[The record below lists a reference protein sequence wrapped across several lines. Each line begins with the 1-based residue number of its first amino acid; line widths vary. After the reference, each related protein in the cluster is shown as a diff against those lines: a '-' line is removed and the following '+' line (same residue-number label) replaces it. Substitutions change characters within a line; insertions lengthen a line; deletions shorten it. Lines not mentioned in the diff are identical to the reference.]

1 MKNTR
6 KHVVVFCA
14 QNREADMIDLEKLNP
29 ILEGYKAYF
38 PSHWDDEKYKWE
50 AVKHFQDHW
59 NIDAE
64 NFGDMFKQ
72 ATDKT
77 FNLLASGYAYPRGM
91 ITNFAKADDEA
102 TRTMFRNLFDE
113 EQDLAARVDAFQ
125 TASEELR
132 AKYDDGTWRNH
143 YQNTNAISTYLWLR
157 YPDKYY
163 IYKYE
168 LFRAAARELSSDYMP
183 KKNGSVETLIGGFKM
198 YDEICEAIKANSEI
212 VALFRNGITESCYP
226 DPELKTATID
236 VGFYLAR
243 FYLSEQDAE
252 KEENE
257 WFPKDYSPEL
267 SVENWVDLL
276 NDSEVFTE
284 SSLKIVKRMK
294 DYGGAAT
301 CTQLSIKYGDGANF
315 YNTGSQSLAKRIAKK
330 TGCPVMTR
338 DTDNSRWWPILYL
351 GRDADKK
358 DDGVYIWRLRDELS
372 EALDKVDLSEI
383 PLYVD
388 NSPVI
393 WKISHGS
400 ISESN
405 RTLFEDR
412 KVAVVHSTTKAMA
425 GSKVSQGENFMDS
438 IKKGDYFYLCYGNS
452 IRFLG
457 QFTSDKAVLNPEME
471 DGWYERDYRVIAKSK
486 DTSAY
491 SGAHKWWSPDFNS
504 TCIKVEKDD
513 QALFESEILQPYFDM
528 TLSKLFGDTDPD
540 MKYWWLTANPKIWS
554 FADLKVGEEQSYTLY
569 NENGHKRRI
578 FQNFLDA
585 KVGDIVIGYEANPVK
600 RVVALAKITQANDG
614 KSIYFEKTEGL
625 TSPIEYLDL
634 KACPELEKM
643 EFFVQPNGSLFKL
656 TKGEFDFIMDI
667 IRDDN
672 PLKQADTSI
681 QKYTKEDF
689 LSKVYM
695 TEERYDVLE
704 ALLRNKK
711 NLILQG
717 APGVGKTFTAKK
729 LAYAMMGEV
738 DDSRI
743 EMVQFHQN
751 YSYEDFI
758 MGYRPDCSDFKLNDG
773 IFYRFCQI
781 AANHPDKDYFFIID
795 EINRGNMSKIFG
807 ELLMLIE
814 KDYRGTKATLA
825 YSGMPFSVPENL
837 FIIGMMNTADRSLAM
852 IDYAL
857 RRRFSFFEM
866 EPGFNSEG
874 FTNYQNSF
882 ANETFNALIDQ
893 IKALNK
899 EIAED
904 KSLGRGFQIGH
915 SYFCGR
921 EEAGCSEEWMHSVVE
936 FDILPMLG
944 EYWFDEPDKL
954 SRWEKNLRGV
964 FDD

>member
-1 MKNTR
+1 
-6 KHVVVFCA
+6 
-14 QNREADMIDLEKLNP
+14 MIDLEKLRS

-38 PSHWDDEKYKWE
+38 PSHWNDEKYKWE
-50 AVKHFQDHW
+50 AVRHFQDHW
-59 NIDAE
+59 DIDAE
-64 NFGDMFKQ
+64 TFGDMFKQ

-91 ITNFAKADDEA
+91 ITNFAKADDKA
-102 TRTMFRNLFDE
+102 VRVMFRNLFDE
-113 EQDLAARVDAFQ
+113 TQDLAARVDAFQ
-125 TASEELR
+125 MASEELR
-132 AKYDDGTWRNH
+132 VKYDDGTWKNH

-168 LFRAAARELSSDYMP
+168 LFRAMARELSSDYMP
-183 KKNGSVETLIGGFKM
+183 KKNGSVESLVGGFRM
-198 YDEICEAIKANSEI
+198 YDEICGVIKADSDIRDLLKN
-212 VALFRNGITESCYP
+212 ALTVNCYP
-226 DPELKTATID
+226 DPEMKTVTID

-243 FYLSEQDAE
+243 YYLGSQDAG
-252 KEENE
+252 KIENE
-257 WFPKDYSPEL
+257 WFPRIEDYSPEL
-267 SVENWVDLL
+267 GVEDWVELL
-276 NDSEVFTE
+276 NDSSVFTG
-284 SSLKIVKRMK
+284 SSLKIVKRLK
-294 DYGGAAT
+294 DYGGTAT
-301 CTQLSIKYGDGANF
+301 CKQLSVKYGENPNF
-315 YNTGSQSLAKRIAKK
+315 YNNGSQSLAKRVAEK
-330 TGCPVMTR
+330 TGCPVMGR
-338 DTDNSRWWPILYL
+338 DTENFRWWPILYT
-351 GRDADKK
+351 GKNADKRAE
-358 DDGVYIWRLRDELS
+358 GVYIWKLRDELS
-372 EALDKVDLSEI
+372 EAMDKVDLRDI

-388 NSPVI
+388 NTPAI

-400 ISESN
+400 ISEAN
-405 RTLFEDR
+405 RAIFEDR
-412 KVAVVHSTTKAMA
+412 KVAVVHSTTRAKAV
-425 GSKVSQGENFMDS
+425 SKVSQGESFMDS

-452 IRFLG
+452 IRILG
-457 QFTSDKAVLNPEME
+457 QFTTDRPVLNPEME
-471 DGWYERDYRVIAKSK
+471 DGWYERAYRVVAESK

-491 SGAHKWWSPDFNS
+491 KSVQKWWSPNDNS
-504 TCIKVEKDD
+504 TCIRVENDE
-513 QALFESEILQPYFDM
+513 QALFEEVILKPYFDM
-528 TLSKLFGDTDPD
+528 TLSKLFGGADQESG
-540 MKYWWLTANPKIWS
+540 YWWLTANPKIWS
-554 FADLKVGEEQSYTLY
+554 FSALKVGEEQSYTLY

-600 RVVALAKITQANDG
+600 KVVAIAKITQANDG
-614 KSIYFEKTEGL
+614 KSIYFEKMEGL

-656 TKGEFDFIMDI
+656 TRGEFDFIMDI
-667 IRDDN
+667 IREDN
-672 PLKQADTSI
+672 PLKQTDTI
-681 QKYTKEDF
+681 VQKYTKEDF
-689 LSKVYM
+689 LNKVYM
-695 TEERYDVLE
+695 TEERYNVLE

-711 NLILQG
+711 NIILQG

-743 EMVQFHQN
+743 EMIQFHQN

-758 MGYRPDCSDFKLNDG
+758 MGYRPDGSDFKLTDG
-773 IFYRFCQI
+773 IFYRFCQT
-781 AANHPDKDYFFIID
+781 AANHPDKEYFFIID

-837 FIIGMMNTADRSLAM
+837 YIIGMMNTADRSLAM

-874 FTNYQNSF
+874 FVKYQNDF
-882 ANETFNALIDQ
+882 ANETFHTLIDQ

-921 EEAGCSEEWMHSVVE
+921 EEAGCSDEWMRSVVE

-944 EYWFDEPDKL
+944 EYWFDEPDRL

>member
-1 MKNTR
+1 
-6 KHVVVFCA
+6 
-14 QNREADMIDLEKLNP
+14 MINIEKLKP
-29 ILEGYKAYF
+29 ILEGYKTYF

-91 ITNFAKADDEA
+91 ITNFAKADAKA
-102 TRTMFRNLFDE
+102 TREMFRNLFDE
-113 EQDLAARVDAFQ
+113 SQDLAARVDAFQ
-125 TASEELR
+125 AAAENMR

-168 LFRAAARELSSDYMP
+168 LYRAAATELSADYKP
-183 KKNGSVETLIGGFKM
+183 KRNGSVDSMIGGFKM
-198 YDEICEAIKANSEI
+198 YDEICKEI
-212 VALFRNGITESCYP
+212 VDDSDISEMVKNALTPTCHT
-226 DPELKTATID
+226 DPELKTTTID
-236 VGFYLAR
+236 LGFYLAR
-243 FYLSEQDAE
+243 FYLEERKAEQ
-252 KEENE
+252 EEAA
-257 WFPKDYSPEL
+257 WFPADYSPNL
-267 SVENWVDLL
+267 DVEDWVDLL
-276 NDSEVFTE
+276 GDSSVFTQG
-284 SSLKIVKRMK
+284 SLQIMKRMK

-301 CTQLSIKYGDGANF
+301 CNQLSVKYGENPSF
-315 YNTGSQSLAKRIAKK
+315 YNGGSWSLAQRIAKK
-330 TGCPVMTR
+330 TGCPVMTQ
-338 DTDNSRWWPILYL
+338 DTENSKWWPILYR
-351 GRDADKK
+351 GRMSDKTS
-358 DDGVYIWRLRDELS
+358 DGAYIWKLRDELS
-372 EALDKVDLSEI
+372 EALDKVNLDDVELYASSE
-383 PLYVD
+383 
-388 NSPVI
+388 
-393 WKISHGS
+393 
-400 ISESN
+400 
-405 RTLFEDR
+405 ED
-412 KVAVVHSTTKAMA
+412 A
-425 GSKVSQGENFMDS
+425 GG
-438 IKKGDYFYLCYGNS
+438 G
-452 IRFLG
+452 
-457 QFTSDKAVLNPEME
+457 
-471 DGWYERDYRVIAKSK
+471 
-486 DTSAY
+486 
-491 SGAHKWWSPDFNS
+491 
-504 TCIKVEKDD
+504 
-513 QALFESEILQPYFDM
+513 
-528 TLSKLFGDTDPD
+528 
-540 MKYWWLTANPKIWS
+540 YWWLTANPKIWS
-554 FADLKVGEEQSYTLY
+554 FANIKIGEEQNYTLY
-569 NENGHKRRI
+569 NENGNKRRV

-585 KVGDIVIGYEANPVK
+585 KAGDTVIGYEANPVK
-600 RVVALAKITQANDG
+600 KVVAIGRITQENDG
-614 KSIYFEKTEGL
+614 ESIYFEKVEGL
-625 TSPIEYLDL
+625 TNPIEYQTL
-634 KACPELEKM
+634 KDSPELAKM

-656 TKGEFDFIMDI
+656 TKGEFDFVMDI
-667 IRDDN
+667 IREDN
-672 PLKQADTSI
+672 PLKQSDAVL
-681 QKYTKEDF
+681 QKYSKEDF

-704 ALLRNKK
+704 ALLRNKM
-711 NLILQG
+711 NVILQG

-758 MGYRPDCSDFKLNDG
+758 MGYRPDGADFKLTDG
-773 IFYRFCQI
+773 IFYRFCQT
-781 AANHPDKDYFFIID
+781 AANHPDKEYFFIID

-837 FIIGMMNTADRSLAM
+837 YIIGMMNTADRSLAM

-866 EPGFNSEG
+866 EPGFNSDG
-874 FTNYQNSF
+874 FTNYQKAF
-882 ANETFNALIDQ
+882 ANETFDALINQ
-893 IKALNK
+893 IKQLNK
-899 EIAED
+899 EITED

-921 EEAGCSEEWMHSVVE
+921 EESGCTDEWMRSVVE

>member
-1 MKNTR
+1 
-6 KHVVVFCA
+6 
-14 QNREADMIDLEKLNP
+14 MINIEKLKP
-29 ILEGYKAYF
+29 ILEGYKTYF

-91 ITNFAKADDEA
+91 ITNFAKADAEA

-113 EQDLAARVDAFQ
+113 SQDLAVRVDAFQ
-125 TASEELR
+125 AAAENMR

-168 LFRAAARELSSDYMP
+168 LYRAAATELSADYKP
-183 KKNGSVETLIGGFKM
+183 KRNGSVDSMIGGFKM
-198 YDEICEAIKANSEI
+198 YDEICKEI
-212 VALFRNGITESCYP
+212 VDDSDISEMVKNALTPTCHT
-226 DPELKTATID
+226 DPELKTTTID
-236 VGFYLAR
+236 LGFYLAR
-243 FYLSEQDAE
+243 FYLEERKAEQ
-252 KEENE
+252 EEAE
-257 WFPKDYSPEL
+257 WFPADYSPNL
-267 SVENWVDLL
+267 DVEDWVDLL
-276 NDSEVFTE
+276 GDSSVFTQG
-284 SSLKIVKRMK
+284 SLQIMKRMK
-294 DYGGAAT
+294 VYGGAAT
-301 CTQLSIKYGDGANF
+301 CNQLSVKYGENPSF
-315 YNTGSQSLAKRIAKK
+315 YNGGSWSLAQRIAKK
-330 TGCPVMTR
+330 TGCPVMTQ
-338 DTDNSRWWPILYL
+338 DTENSKWWPILYR
-351 GRDADKK
+351 GRMSDKTS
-358 DDGVYIWRLRDELS
+358 DGAYIWKLRDELS
-372 EALDKVDLSEI
+372 EALDKVNLDDVELYASSE
-383 PLYVD
+383 
-388 NSPVI
+388 
-393 WKISHGS
+393 
-400 ISESN
+400 
-405 RTLFEDR
+405 ED
-412 KVAVVHSTTKAMA
+412 A
-425 GSKVSQGENFMDS
+425 GG
-438 IKKGDYFYLCYGNS
+438 G
-452 IRFLG
+452 
-457 QFTSDKAVLNPEME
+457 
-471 DGWYERDYRVIAKSK
+471 
-486 DTSAY
+486 
-491 SGAHKWWSPDFNS
+491 
-504 TCIKVEKDD
+504 
-513 QALFESEILQPYFDM
+513 
-528 TLSKLFGDTDPD
+528 
-540 MKYWWLTANPKIWS
+540 YWWLTANPKIWS
-554 FADLKVGEEQSYTLY
+554 FANIKIGEEQNYTLY
-569 NENGHKRRI
+569 NENGNKRRV

-585 KVGDIVIGYEANPVK
+585 KAGDTVIGYEANPVK
-600 RVVALAKITQANDG
+600 KVVAIGRITQENDG
-614 KSIYFEKTEGL
+614 ESIYFEKVEGL
-625 TSPIEYLDL
+625 TNPIEYQTLNDS
-634 KACPELEKM
+634 PELAKM

-656 TKGEFDFIMDI
+656 TKGEFDFVMDI
-667 IRDDN
+667 IREDN
-672 PLKQADTSI
+672 PLKQSDAVL
-681 QKYTKEDF
+681 QKYSKEDF

-704 ALLRNKK
+704 ALLRNKM
-711 NLILQG
+711 NVILQG
-717 APGVGKTFTAKK
+717 APGVGKTFTAKN

-758 MGYRPDCSDFKLNDG
+758 MGYRPDGADFKLTDG
-773 IFYRFCQI
+773 IFYRFCQT
-781 AANHPDKDYFFIID
+781 AANHPDKEYFFIID

-837 FIIGMMNTADRSLAM
+837 YIIGMMNTADRSLAM

-866 EPGFNSEG
+866 EPGFNSDG
-874 FTNYQNSF
+874 FTNYQKAF
-882 ANETFNALIDQ
+882 ANETFDALINQ
-893 IKALNK
+893 IKQLNK
-899 EIAED
+899 EITED

-921 EEAGCSEEWMHSVVE
+921 EESGCTDEWMRSVVE